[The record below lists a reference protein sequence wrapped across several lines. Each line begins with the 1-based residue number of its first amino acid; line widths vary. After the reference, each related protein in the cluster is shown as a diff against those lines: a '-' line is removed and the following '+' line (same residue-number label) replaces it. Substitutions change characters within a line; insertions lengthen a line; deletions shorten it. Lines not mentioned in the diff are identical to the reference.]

1 MENGKLSRQMIADRN
16 VNSNANA
23 RILKS
28 GPHLKTIKT
37 RETQSSDEVELN
49 GSKSTPESGRLEPLL
64 AHRIIGQITKFINT
78 LATLGLFIV
87 ML

>member
-1 MENGKLSRQMIADRN
+1 MIADRN

-23 RILKS
+23 RILKN
-28 GPHLKTIKT
+28 GLQLKTIKT

-49 GSKSTPESGRLEPLL
+49 GSNSTPESGRLEPFLV
-64 AHRIIGQITKFINT
+64 HRIISQITKSIYT